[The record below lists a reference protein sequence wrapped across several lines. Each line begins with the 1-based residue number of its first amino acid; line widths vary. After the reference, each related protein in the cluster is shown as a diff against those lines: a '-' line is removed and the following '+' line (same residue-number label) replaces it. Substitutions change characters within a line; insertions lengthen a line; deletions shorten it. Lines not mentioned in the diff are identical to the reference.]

1 MYQREH
7 GARTR
12 TRHARGRT
20 RDHTRNRR
28 IPNRMYNEIRY
39 VPGAASTPR
48 TSFPQFPPPPPLR
61 SLRPSSK
68 LGRLTRRSACP
79 KGHPRAYDGGA
90 RTPRFVCSRMPTP
103 RSTPPPLAV
112 TCAYVRTSHRLPF
125 GADAANA
132 HRLECT
138 IIIQGRLSGSVAF
151 APVLS
156 MAVLHLVR
164 HLLSL
169 GVTGRPATT
178 ADLAIAMLTLRGAGL
193 VMMDIHFL
201 GMFAYR

>member
-20 RDHTRNRR
+20 RDHTRNR
-28 IPNRMYNEIRY
+28 IPNRMYEIRY

-48 TSFPQFPPPPPLR
+48 TSFPVPSATAAPLFNT
-61 SLRPSSK
+61 LVAK

-112 TCAYVRTSHRLPF
+112 TCAYLRTSHRLPF

-193 VMMDIHFL
+193 VMMDFHFL

>member
-20 RDHTRNRR
+20 RDHTRNR
-28 IPNRMYNEIRY
+28 IPNRIRDTCPG
-39 VPGAASTPR
+39 PGAASTPR
-48 TSFPQFPPPPPLR
+48 TSFPVPSATAAPLFNTLVQTRPFDETLRLPQGSPPCLR
-61 SLRPSSK
+61 RWRAHTTFCVLPH
-68 LGRLTRRSACP
+68 A
-79 KGHPRAYDGGA
+79 HPTID
-90 RTPRFVCSRMPTP
+90 TPA
-103 RSTPPPLAV
+103 PLAV
-112 TCAYVRTSHRLPF
+112 TCAYLRTSHRLPF

-138 IIIQGRLSGSVAF
+138 IIIIQGRLSGSVAF

-193 VMMDIHFL
+193 VMMDFHFL